1 MNGIATVDR
10 RRGRGLRRRS
20 AGPGNWTFW
29 RSAIACGPK
38 PARIAGVRLERG
50 KPPRQAVVRLIVGLV
65 IASQALALAGD
76 LALAEFVD
84 KHPAWLIA
92 LNPRNRNLAL
102 ATNQLEATTYYV
114 IGFVRLVISDPLYYL
129 LGFWYGDRA
138 LRWVE
143 RRSRTYG
150 PFIRD
155 GENFFRKASYPL
167 IFAAPNN
174 VICALSAATG
184 VRLRTFIALN
194 LSGTVVRLILIRQ
207 LGEVF
212 ESPLESIVD
221 FIARYRTPVL
231 IISAIAVAW
240 TIFSEFRGEN
250 SELRTLTDL
259 AHEDDDAPTGDEHG
273 SSGPDADAPTTPG
286 ADAAGHESGQGA
298 EVGRQ
303 RTADQDP
310 EQPK

>member
-1 MNGIATVDR
+1 ME
-10 RRGRGLRRRS
+10 RGR
-20 AGPGNWTFW
+20 
-29 RSAIACGPK
+29 
-38 PARIAGVRLERG
+38 
-50 KPPRQAVVRLIVGLV
+50 PPRQAVVRLIIGLV
-65 IASQALALAGD
+65 IVSQALALAGD

-84 KHPAWLIA
+84 RHPAWLIA

-114 IGFVRLVISDPLYYL
+114 IGFVRLVVSDPLYYL
-129 LGFWYGDRA
+129 LGFWYGERA
-138 LRWVE
+138 LKWVE
-143 RRSRTYG
+143 RKSKTYG
-150 PFIRD
+150 PFVRD
-155 GENFFRKASYPL
+155 GESFFRKASYPL

-194 LSGTVVRLILIRQ
+194 LSGTVARLILIRQ

-212 ESPLESIVD
+212 ESPLQGIVD

-231 IISAIAVAW
+231 IISAIAVVW
-240 TIFSEFRGEN
+240 TLFSEFRGEN

-259 AHEDDDAPTGDEHG
+259 ANEDGDENSSTPNDDG
-273 SSGPDADAPTTPG
+273 SSSADTDPGPTEPEPRGD
-286 ADAAGHESGQGA
+286 ESGRGA

-303 RTADQDP
+303 RPVEQDP
-310 EQPK
+310 DQAL